1 MVVTAMSA
9 PPRRGLCGGLRRY
22 SAHRGGRGL
31 DRFDDVHVA
40 RAATEVALEALS
52 NLVIGR
58 TRVLRQQIGGR
69 HDHPGRAVAALEAML
84 VPERLLQRMEL
95 AVLGHPFDRGQ
106 ALAFGLDREH
116 GAALHRLAVDE
127 DRAGPALAGVASDM
141 GTRKAGDV
149 PYVVH
154 EQKPGLDLILVPAA
168 VDGSGDLV
176 VHTVPPNPGEG
187 ARSAG
192 GQQKL
197 AETVSPNCAT
207 FTPELQLENSFPVA
221 APPER
226 VFAYLLDVNKV
237 AGCVPGAE
245 LSEVVD
251 PSTFKGKVKIKVGP
265 ITVAYNGTARIVDRD
280 DSTHSASIE
289 AEGRETTGPGSAR
302 ATAHMSVVA
311 DGAGSTVKIVTEY
324 NVAGRVAQ
332 FGRGVME
339 DVSRRLV
346 GEMAACIAANIEA
359 EEPHSA
365 ASANPSSSSST
376 QAPAQAPATPKPV
389 NAFGLLFSV
398 LWARLRGL
406 LGSKS

>member
-1 MVVTAMSA
+1 V
-9 PPRRGLCGGLRRY
+9 R
-22 SAHRGGRGL
+22 
-31 DRFDDVHVA
+31 
-40 RAATEVALEALS
+40 ALEA
-52 NLVIGR
+52 
-58 TRVLRQQIGGR
+58 
-69 HDHPGRAVAALEAML
+69 P
-84 VPERLLQRMEL
+84 
-95 AVLGHPFDRGQ
+95 
-106 ALAFGLDREH
+106 
-116 GAALHRLAVDE
+116 
-127 DRAGPALAGVASDM
+127 
-141 GTRKAGDV
+141 
-149 PYVVH
+149 
-154 EQKPGLDLILVPAA
+154 
-168 VDGSGDLV
+168 
-176 VHTVPPNPGEG
+176 
-187 ARSAG
+187 

-197 AETVSPNCAT
+197 AETASCNCAT
-207 FTPELQLENSFPVA
+207 FRPELQLENSFPVA

-265 ITVAYNGTARIVDRD
+265 VTVAYNGTARIVDRD

-302 ATAHMSVVA
+302 ATAHMSVVP
-311 DGAGSTVKIVTEY
+311 DGAGSTVKIVTDY

-359 EEPHSA
+359 EEPHSPSTA
-365 ASANPSSSSST
+365 GATSGDGPGATTPSTSASAPAR
-376 QAPAQAPATPKPV
+376 APGTARPV

-406 LGSKS
+406 FGSRT